1 MKKYDIPIH
10 HLDFAYVKTCNNAR
24 EMEKIVKILRSGEEG
39 FFPDLTRC
47 AEEKLKEL
55 KPNSKLFRFEEQI
68 KNSSVLDKNELK
80 PIYVRI
86 LFIILPFIILLIIIF
101 LLH

>member
-24 EMEKIVKILRSGEEG
+24 EIEKIVKILRSGEEG